1 MRQRENALIADL
13 PVLTPKAGGSTL
25 LGRTLRSTNPGP
37 CPCGDGAQIGVPL
50 LTHES
55 ARKHWTILVV
65 ASSVL
70 TIGRFAD
77 GIMVKKWLNR
87 RFLSEYQTDN
97 VLGFGED
104 AALCGS
110 SSWGCDR
117 CPEYLTAEFTS

>member
-1 MRQRENALIADL
+1 LE
-13 PVLTPKAGGSTL
+13 
-25 LGRTLRSTNPGP
+25 
-37 CPCGDGAQIGVPL
+37 VPFHQPIPAHACAA
-50 LTHES
+50 TV
-55 ARKHWTILVV
+55 RKSECLCSLMSRPILAV